1 MYAQKAIPFED
12 YETGR
17 CFLRHGEITGTPA
30 SLMDLYSGLK
40 RKTPSGTATRRLRT
54 GSLSKQRKSC
64 GPATSVSIGRKRQKI
79 VNKPKSQNGLVV
91 TSDSDMGGMYAVD
104 GDLRTHGASA
114 IFYKDMIVDYW
125 TGSVGTVDSSGCGE
139 TLALSRTLKRA
150 MHVKYVVI
158 AKNE

>member
-79 VNKPKSQNGLVV
+79 VNKPLEEKPRIDQFLARILRAHQLEAVNFFWRIMTGQEPKM
-91 TSDSDMGGMYAVD
+91 DAHGG
-104 GDLRTHGASA
+104 RGAILA
-114 IFYKDMIVDYW
+114 DVMIV
-125 TGSVGTVDSSGCGE
+125 T
-139 TLALSRTLKRA
+139 
-150 MHVKYVVI
+150 
-158 AKNE
+158 